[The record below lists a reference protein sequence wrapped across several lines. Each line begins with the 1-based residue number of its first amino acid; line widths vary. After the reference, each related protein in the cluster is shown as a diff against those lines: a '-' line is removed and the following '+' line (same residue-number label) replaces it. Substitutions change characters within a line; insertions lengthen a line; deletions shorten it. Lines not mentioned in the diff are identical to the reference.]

1 MTCAKCGHQ
10 FCWLCKGDWSQH
22 GSQTGGYYVCN
33 KYNEQNSQGKQSDE
47 EKDMVNNQKL
57 LQKFEYYFKR
67 FKGSTEAIKITQK
80 MNETFEHAAAKHNI
94 DLTKYAFVT
103 EAIDKL
109 IDARR
114 VLSWT
119 YAMAF
124 YLKSGPKKILFEYQ
138 QEMLVGNTEALT
150 HIMESN
156 VDNFEKIMSLRS
168 DIMNRTRTI
177 DKFRAEMV
185 AQVERG
191 DFEELLLSKAEV
203 TGNLSVWCCTVCKA
217 DNKKEADVCQSC
229 TACQKHGEQ
238 ECKACKPNS
247 RGY

>member
-22 GSQTGGYYVCN
+22 GSSTGGYYVCN
-33 KYNEQNSQGKQSDE
+33 KYNEDSSKGKQSDE
-47 EKDMVNNQKL
+47 EKDMVNNQRL

-80 MNETFEHAAAKHNI
+80 MNETFERMFYSLCLFLCIGPVSYCCSASFFTEAAAKHNI
-94 DLTKYAFVT
+94 DITKYAFVT
-103 EAIDKL
+103 EAIEKL

-114 VLSWT
+114 VLQWT

-150 HIMESN
+150 HIMEN
-156 VDNFEKIMSLRS
+156 HIDNFEKIMSLRS

-177 DKFRAEMV
+177 DKV
-185 AQVERG
+185 CCLLP
-191 DFEELLLSKAEV
+191 LLLSPFFPLTRFPSFFIV
-203 TGNLSVWCCTVCKA
+203 PRRNGCS
-217 DNKKEADVCQSC
+217 
-229 TACQKHGEQ
+229 
-238 ECKACKPNS
+238 S
-247 RGY
+247 RTRRV